1 MCTIEVL
8 YYVPERWSALSQIVM
23 CLPQTDENGVKRN
36 IFQVFFFQLQI
47 WAVSAV
53 VMIFDA
59 KN

>member
-1 MCTIEVL
+1 MEVL

-36 IFQVFFFQLQI
+36 IFQVFFFRLQI